1 MVVAVLT
8 RVVAVLT
15 RVVAVLECRRFG
27 VSPFWRV
34 AVFVVAVPTCRRY
47 DQYPMNVRNLVL
59 GRGFKVLNV
68 KFQFRQF
75 FNLTESYRW

>member
-1 MVVAVLT
+1 MKASLRIPFHGIALVAVLT

-15 RVVAVLECRRFG
+15 RVVAVLD
-27 VSPFWRV
+27 
-34 AVFVVAVPTCRRY
+34 VAVPTCRRY